1 MQPVPRNSRLIICFF
16 AKASKISTKY
26 CLCQYFLVYNYLL
39 FKNRIFLQHVSN
51 FYSSSGN
58 EREQKIILV
67 EKVDTKTV
75 IWHYRHMLIFKYLQ
89 KHPMKQLETQL
100 RSSGRSFEVFC
111 KELKN

>member
-1 MQPVPRNSRLIICFF
+1 MNNFFVFGLRGTII
-16 AKASKISTKY
+16 
-26 CLCQYFLVYNYLL
+26 YNYLL

-75 IWHYRHMLIFKYLQ
+75 IWQNGLSENL
-89 KHPMKQLETQL
+89 P
-100 RSSGRSFEVFC
+100 
-111 KELKN
+111 N